1 MNILLVNDDGI
12 DAQGLSVLF
21 AAVQDLG
28 TITIVAPD
36 GERSAVSHSIT
47 LDKPMPL
54 RRFVKDGLFEGYAL
68 RGTPAD
74 CVKLAL
80 TEIMS
85 SPPDLVISGI
95 NLGSNTGLNVIYSGT
110 VGGAAE
116 AVFNGIPGIA
126 ISLTTYEDPNWEPAA
141 HFIRYLVQT
150 MKNDLPRDVML
161 NVNVPNVRSASDI
174 AGVRICEQGMA
185 QWKEKF
191 DKRTDPKGRTY
202 YWMSGIKK
210 ELDEAETIDETA
222 VKNNYISLTPIR
234 FNLTAHDKMNGLK
247 KLESDYQKNR

>member
-1 MNILLVNDDGI
+1 VNILLVNDDGI
-12 DAQGLSVLF
+12 DAPGLSVLYS
-21 AAVQDLG
+21 AVRDLG
-28 TITIVAPD
+28 TITVVAPD

-54 RRFVKDGLFEGYAL
+54 RKFVKDGLFEGYAL

-80 TEIMS
+80 AEIMP

-126 ISLTTYEDPNWEPAA
+126 VSLTTYDHPNWEPAA
-141 HFIRYLVQT
+141 SFIRFLVKR
-150 MKNDLPRDVML
+150 MKNDLPHDVML
-161 NVNVPNVRSASDI
+161 NVNVPNVKNNSDI
-174 AGVRICEQGMA
+174 AGLRVCEQGMA

-191 DKRTDPKGRTY
+191 EKRTDPKGRTY

-210 ELDEAETIDETA
+210 ELNEAETIDETA

-234 FNLTAHDKMNGLK
+234 FDLTAHDKLNGLTI
-247 KLESDYQKNR
+247 LESDYQKNR